1 MMNELKAL
9 PGSPLEAL
17 KPAAACKEALELLL
31 YPDGVELNRYYLS
44 MASRLHKFRIRMCD
58 IPEPLLKIFCELL
71 ASAGRTFR
79 GSDAHEFFI
88 RLLFKIPP
96 NLAAWLFEKRFPLR
110 PFIEHIDVKRIFPGI
125 GQSSQVLR
133 RRWRILR
140 KRLISGL
147 GAACSLADHGLETTL
162 GDLRFLKATR
172 RPGRVQSAWR
182 IHGKAVA
189 SKAAIAQRDAPAQ
202 TMRHLYWGGERSR
215 KIAFWEKLMENQA
228 VEFSEIRR
236 LSHEVSSRTGRVV
249 LSWHNA
255 SVGAAGGWALEDFAA
270 QFPSPALSSL
280 FVQEV
285 LKEAQEI
292 RKSFDIS
299 SAMGLCA
306 MRFERL
312 LAPKAASAVE
322 HSQICALFTSCDG
335 PIAAED
341 GPCGRGGLPLAPRL
355 WSWTGQGK
363 RRDERSA
370 SALRAHTSSRVL
382 YKSII
387 RRIKGPQSFLLKE
400 PANRNANAN
409 KHEWPGALSP
419 HQCISTEQV
428 LAWVEKSHKT
438 WVDGLIL
445 LFALANQGQRMLD
458 SGKIPSLVLPWID
471 KFFISSQRRA
481 DVTYLERLFRLASA
495 NIRKPLILL
504 WDDTSHSKV
513 PSLGLALED
522 LAGRGLPFRAIG
534 IFDTGASLGGS
545 HRAERADAV
554 GIIVNDYPQKALFA
568 LRPLNENH
576 CPEAFRW
583 VFKDLDMK
591 FFLNYDSSWKDNIA
605 FIYTGTQVFP
615 LLPVQTEMECVSP
628 WIFNGRERFAFGT
641 WFRRR
646 LRHISLGKMEGISD
660 PLSLEYCSWANLL

>member
-1 MMNELKAL
+1 MNELKAL

-71 ASAGRTFR
+71 ASAARTFR
-79 GSDAHEFFI
+79 GPDAHEFFI
-88 RLLFKIPP
+88 RLLLKIPP
-96 NLAAWLFEKRFPLR
+96 NLLAWLFEKRFPLR
-110 PFIEHIDVKRIFPGI
+110 PFIEHIDAKRIFPGI
-125 GQSSQVLR
+125 GQPSQVLR
-133 RRWRILR
+133 KRWRILR

-147 GAACSLADHGLETTL
+147 GEACSLADHGLETTL

-215 KIAFWEKLMENQA
+215 KIAFWEKLIQNQA
-228 VEFSEIRR
+228 GELSEIRR
-236 LSHEVSSRTGRVV
+236 LSREVSSRTGRVV

-255 SVGAAGGWALEDFAA
+255 SLGAAGGWALEDFAA

-322 HSQICALFTSCDG
+322 HSLISALFTSCDG
-335 PIAAED
+335 PLAAED
-341 GPCGRGGLPLAPRL
+341 GPCGRAG
-355 WSWTGQGK
+355 
-363 RRDERSA
+363 
-370 SALRAHTSSRVL
+370 
-382 YKSII
+382 I
-387 RRIKGPQSFLLKE
+387 RGPECFLLKE
-400 PANRNANAN
+400 PSHTNADAN
-409 KHEWPGALSP
+409 KYEWPGALSP
-419 HQCISTEQV
+419 HQRISTEQV
-428 LAWVEKSHKT
+428 LAWIEKSHKT

-576 CPEAFRW
+576 CPDAFRW
-583 VFKDLDMK
+583 IFKDLDMK
-591 FFLNYDSSWKDNIA
+591 FFLNYDSSWKDNLA

-615 LLPVQTEMECVSP
+615 LLPVQTEMESISP
-628 WIFNGRERFAFGT
+628 WIFNGRERFAFGA

-646 LRHISLGKMEGISD
+646 LRHISLGKLARISD
-660 PLSLEYCSWANLL
+660 PLCLEYCSWANLL

>member
-1 MMNELKAL
+1 MMNEFKAL
-9 PGSPLEAL
+9 PGSPLEAH
-17 KPAAACKEALELLL
+17 KPAPPRKEALDLLL
-31 YPDGVELNRYYLS
+31 YPDGVELNRYYLN
-44 MASRLHKFRIRMCD
+44 MASLLHEFRIRMRD

-71 ASAGRTFR
+71 ASAGRIFR

-88 RLLFKIPP
+88 RVLFKIPP

-110 PFIEHIDVKRIFPGI
+110 PFIGHIDAKRIFPGI
-125 GQSSQVLR
+125 GQPSQVLR
-133 RRWRILR
+133 KRWRILR

-147 GAACSLADHGLETTL
+147 DAACSLADHGLETTI
-162 GDLRFLKATR
+162 GDLRFLKDTR
-172 RPGRVQSAWR
+172 GPGRVKSAWR

-189 SKAAIAQRDAPAQ
+189 SKVAITQRDAPAH
-202 TMRHLYWGGERSR
+202 TMRHIYWGGERSR
-215 KIAFWEKLMENQA
+215 KIAFWEKLIENQA
-228 VEFSEIRR
+228 GELSEIRR
-236 LSHEVSSRTGRVV
+236 LSREVSSRTGRVV

-255 SVGAAGGWALEDFAA
+255 SLGAAGGWAFEGFAT
-270 QFPSPALSSL
+270 QFPSPALYSL
-280 FVQEV
+280 FVQAV
-285 LKEAQEI
+285 LKEAREI
-292 RKSFDIS
+292 RKSFDIP

-322 HSQICALFTSCDG
+322 HSLISALFTSCDG
-335 PIAAED
+335 PIPAED
-341 GPCGRGGLPLAPRL
+341 GPCGRAG
-355 WSWTGQGK
+355 
-363 RRDERSA
+363 
-370 SALRAHTSSRVL
+370 
-382 YKSII
+382 
-387 RRIKGPQSFLLKE
+387 IKGLESFLLKE
-400 PANRNANAN
+400 STNRNANGN
-409 KHEWPGALSP
+409 KYEWPGALSP
-419 HQCISTEQV
+419 HQRISTEQV
-428 LAWVEKSHKT
+428 LAWVEKSHQT
-438 WVDGLIL
+438 WADGLIL

-534 IFDTGASLGGS
+534 IFDTGASLAGS
-545 HRAERADAV
+545 HSAERADATR
-554 GIIVNDYPQKALFA
+554 IILNDYPHKGLFA

-583 VFKDLDMK
+583 IFKDLDMK

-615 LLPVQTEMECVSP
+615 LLPVQTEMEPVSP
-628 WIFNGRERFAFGT
+628 WVFDGRERFAFGT

-646 LRHISLGKMEGISD
+646 LRHISLGKLEGISD
-660 PLSLEYCSWANLL
+660 PLCLEYCSWANLL